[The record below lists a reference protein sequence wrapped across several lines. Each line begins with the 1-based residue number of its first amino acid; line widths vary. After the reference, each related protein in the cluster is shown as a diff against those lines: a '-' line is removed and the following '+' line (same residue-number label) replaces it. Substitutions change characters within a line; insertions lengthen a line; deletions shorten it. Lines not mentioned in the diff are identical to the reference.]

1 MKPEDN
7 LSLMTWQARPDMSCE
22 SVNGAWLDFTGLTL
36 EHALGGGWSHSVHP
50 EDLERWLE
58 TSLRAFDARAPFEVE
73 YRMRCRSGEYR
84 WVLERAAPRY
94 ADGGAFCGYAGV
106 CIDIDERKRAEQ
118 GLARA
123 LERERRLRA
132 VQGRAIRA
140 LAA

>member
-1 MKPEDN
+1 MKPEDT

-22 SVNGAWLDFTGLTL
+22 SVNGAWLDFTGLSL
-36 EHALGGGWSHSVHP
+36 ERALGDGWAHSVHP

-58 TSLRAFDARAPFEVE
+58 VSLRAFDARSPFEIE
-73 YRMRCRSGEYR
+73 YRLRCRSGEYR

-94 ADGGAFCGYAGV
+94 TGGGAFSGYAGA

-118 GLARA
+118 KLARA

-132 VQGRAIRA
+132 VQCRVVDA